1 MILVI
6 EDDPVLARVMSA
18 SLKRRALA
26 HVIAVTGVEGHERA
40 GRTPPDLIICD
51 LGLPDIGGLALITML
66 RKLPRMSGVPIIVC
80 TGDASRETVQ
90 GALAA
95 GATDYIAKPIDLL
108 LFEERVLKAMR
119 AQRAVSVPA

>member
-1 MILVI
+1 MPGLTGLELTMAI
-6 EDDPVLARVMSA
+6 
-18 SLKRRALA
+18 RANDQPQ
-26 HVIAVTGVEGHERA
+26 R
-40 GRTPPDLIICD
+40 
-51 LGLPDIGGLALITML
+51 
-66 RKLPRMSGVPIIVC
+66 VPIIVC